1 MGHWIFDCSDISRL
15 VSDSMDRRL
24 PLYQRFGIR
33 FHMMMCRYCARY
45 RKQLFFLRKAIQFH
59 SATAA
64 DEKPYTNLS
73 DESRNRINRAI
84 QNRLTR

>member
-1 MGHWIFDCSDISRL
+1 MGHLIVDCSDLSRL

-33 FHMMMCRYCARY
+33 FHMMLCRYCARY
-45 RKQLFFLRKAIQFH
+45 LKQLFFLRKAIQFN

-64 DEKPYTNLS
+64 DEKPYNNLS
-73 DESRNRINRAI
+73 EESRNRIIRAI